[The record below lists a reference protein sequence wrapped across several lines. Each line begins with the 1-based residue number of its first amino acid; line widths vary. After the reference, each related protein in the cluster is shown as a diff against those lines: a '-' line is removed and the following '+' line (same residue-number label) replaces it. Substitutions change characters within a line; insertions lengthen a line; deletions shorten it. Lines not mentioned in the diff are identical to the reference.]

1 MKNNMLILNSGAKST
16 LAEAFRTLRTNVM
29 FSNIDKSIKSVV
41 ITSAGPFEGKSTIA
55 SNFAIILAQ
64 VGSRVL
70 IIDTDLRKPKMHKIF
85 GLPNNIGL
93 TNILAESLPWEEHI
107 FSIEEQPNLYV
118 MTGGPIPPNPAEIVG
133 SGKIK
138 DMVSAIKE
146 KFDYIILDTPPVGIV
161 TDAAI
166 VSTYSDGVIL
176 VVSSGNVE
184 IEAAQR
190 AKELLLNV
198 KANVLGTV
206 LNKVPAK
213 GSGYYKY
220 NYYYAGGYYDDTE
233 NKAKKK
239 GRRIL

>member
-1 MKNNMLILNSGAKST
+1 MRNNMLILNSGAKST

-70 IIDTDLRKPKMHKIF
+70 IIDTDLRKPKIHKIF

-233 NKAKKK
+233 HKTKKK

>member
-1 MKNNMLILNSGAKST
+1 MVNNMLILNSGAKST

-41 ITSAGPFEGKSTIA
+41 ITSAGPFEGKSTIT

-70 IIDTDLRKPKMHKIF
+70 IIDTDLRKPKIHKIF

-107 FSIEEQPNLYV
+107 FAIEEQPNLYV

-146 KFDYIILDTPPVGIV
+146 KFDYIILDTPPVGIF

-198 KANVLGTV
+198 KANILGTV

-233 NKAKKK
+233 HKAKKK